1 MIVRCYFIVNKFQ
14 MLRVPG
20 ALLLTK
26 GESILSCVGLALDN
40 HLGLNHFS
48 GMYVCYVCYKKNCVR
63 NCLYSVFNLKNIL
76 VAHLSRLGRGGS
88 LSVSGKLP
96 NYPSPKPFH
105 LGQSVN

>member
-1 MIVRCYFIVNKFQ
+1 
-14 MLRVPG
+14 MLRVSG

-40 HLGLNHFS
+40 HLGLSHCTVFYS
-48 GMYVCYVCYKKNCVR
+48 SLQVTVGMYICYKKNCVR

-76 VAHLSRLGRGGS
+76 VAHLSRLRRG

-96 NYPSPKPFH
+96 TYPFPKPFY
-105 LGQSVN
+105 LGQSVNLGEG

>member
-1 MIVRCYFIVNKFQ
+1 
-14 MLRVPG
+14 MLRVSD

-40 HLGLNHFS
+40 HLGLSHCAVFYS
-48 GMYVCYVCYKKNCVR
+48 RLQVTVGMYVSYKKNYVR

-76 VAHLSRLGRGGS
+76 VAHLSRLRKG

-96 NYPSPKPFH
+96 TYPSPKPFT
-105 LGQSVN
+105 QSKVLT

>member
-1 MIVRCYFIVNKFQ
+1 
-14 MLRVPG
+14 MLRVSG

-40 HLGLNHFS
+40 HLGLSHCKVFYS
-48 GMYVCYVCYKKNCVR
+48 RLQLTVGMNVCYKKNYVR

-76 VAHLSRLGRGGS
+76 VAHLSRLRKG

-96 NYPSPKPFH
+96 TYPSPKPFH
-105 LGQSVN
+105 LGQSVDLGEG